1 MVFWDFLPIRQ
12 GFVFGRTGESM
23 NALFRFQ
30 TGKKTA
36 PVVMLLALIFAALA
50 FGPLNTP
57 AEETTPTAGLPDSAE
72 SVQVELLKEE
82 LPQTEGSAAFIVYA
96 SETEFTD
103 EQLEWLQGTF
113 DPQIQMLTGGANE
126 KFLEFTNLEVMGEAF
141 VPPAA
146 ISEDGTTALISVPLD
161 ATDDFELTTFRV
173 DTMREIAP
181 QDMPAGMEVYVTGPE
196 AFIKDVGSIFE
207 GANFSLLAVTAGVVA
222 LLLLITYR
230 SPVLWM
236 IPLLV
241 VGVADGMAGILA
253 RRVADALGFVPDA
266 SVVGILSV
274 LVFGAG
280 TNYALLLIS
289 RYREELLKY
298 EDRREAMRV
307 AIRGAGPAILAS
319 GSTVAVA
326 LALLLLAEIEGRQVL
341 GLVSAVG
348 IVVAMIA
355 GLLVL
360 PSALVVFPRG
370 IFWPLVPKVG
380 GKNPFEKSIWTRLG
394 TAVSKRP
401 VAIAS
406 IGVVLLGTLAT
417 GGLGIKTGLSA
428 TEIFIQK
435 PEAVA
440 GQEVLAESFAAGAA
454 TPTQVI
460 VSASRVDDAVEIL
473 SGVAGVDEVRVGST
487 NDEIT
492 QLDVVL
498 DAAPESEAAFELVR
512 TMRLELDQLGSDTIA
527 LVGGQDAT
535 SLDATDATAR
545 DQALLVP
552 LILISVF
559 LILILLLR
567 SLLTPVLLMV
577 AVVGS
582 FFSALG
588 ASWLVFQFIF
598 GFPALDLTVF
608 ILAFLFLVALGVDYS
623 IFLVTRAQE
632 EARELGTK
640 QGMRKALGAT
650 GGVITSAGILLAA
663 VFAVLGVL
671 PLIALAQVGTIVCIG
686 VLLDTLLVRTVIV
699 PALAFKLGA
708 KFWWPRKEFAD

>member
-1 MVFWDFLPIRQ
+1 
-12 GFVFGRTGESM
+12 M
-23 NALFRFQ
+23 NALLRFQ

-36 PVVMLLALIFAALA
+36 PIVMLLGLIFAILA
-50 FGPLNTP
+50 FGPLNL
-57 AEETTPTAGLPDSAE
+57 ASEETTPGAGLPDSAE
-72 SVQVELLKEE
+72 SVQVEQLKEQ
-82 LPQTEGSAAFIVYA
+82 LPQSEGSAAFIVYA
-96 SETEFTD
+96 SQTEFT
-103 EQLEWLQGTF
+103 EAQLEWIQGSF
-113 DPQIQMLTGGANE
+113 DPQAQMLTGGVNE

-173 DTMREIAP
+173 DTMRELAP
-181 QDMPAGMEVYVTGPE
+181 QGMPAGLEVYVTGPE

-222 LLLLITYR
+222 LLLLVTYR
-230 SPVLWM
+230 SPVLWLV
-236 IPLLV
+236 PLLV

-253 RRVADALGFVPDA
+253 RRVAELLGFTPDA

-307 AIRGAGPAILAS
+307 SIRGAGPAILAS

-360 PSALVVFPRG
+360 PSALVIFPRG

-380 GKNPFEKSIWTRLG
+380 GRNPFEKSIWTKLG

-401 VAIAS
+401 VAIAGV
-406 IGVVLLGTLAT
+406 GVVLLAALAS
-417 GGLGIKTGLSA
+417 GGAGIKTGLSA

-440 GQEVLAESFAAGAA
+440 GQELLAKSFAAGAA

-460 VSASRVDDAVEIL
+460 VSSDRVDDAVEIL
-473 SGVAGVDEVRVGST
+473 TGISGVDEVRVGST

-492 QLDVVL
+492 QIDVVL
-498 DAAPESEAAFELVR
+498 DAEPESQAAFDLVSQ
-512 TMRLELDQLGSDTIA
+512 MRSDLDALGDETIA

-535 SLDATDATAR
+535 SLDAQQATDR
-545 DQALLVP
+545 DQLLLVP

-567 SLLTPVLLMV
+567 SLLTPVLLLL

-582 FFSALG
+582 FFSAVG
-588 ASWLVFQFIF
+588 ASWLVFQYIF

-632 EARELGTK
+632 EARVLGTRE
-640 QGMRKALGAT
+640 GMRKALGAT

-708 KFWWPRKEFAD
+708 KFWWPRKDLTN

>member
-1 MVFWDFLPIRQ
+1 L
-12 GFVFGRTGESM
+12 
-23 NALFRFQ
+23 NALLRFQ

-36 PVVMLLALIFAALA
+36 PVTMLLALIFAILA

-57 AEETTPTAGLPDSAE
+57 SENTTPGTGLPDSAE
-72 SVQVELLKEE
+72 SVQVQKLQEQ
-82 LPQTEGSAAFIVYA
+82 LPANDGSAAFIVYA
-96 SETEFTD
+96 SEAEFTE
-103 EQLEWLQGTF
+103 EQLQWIQGEF
-113 DPQIQMLTGGANE
+113 DPQTQMLTGGANE
-126 KFLEFTNLEVMGEAF
+126 KFLEFSNLEVMGEKF

-146 ISEDGTTALISVPLD
+146 ISEDGTTALISIPLD
-161 ATDDFELTTFRV
+161 QTDDFDLTTLRI
-173 DTMREIAP
+173 DTMRELAP
-181 QDMPAGMEVYVTGPE
+181 EDMPAGLEVYVTGPE

-207 GANFSLLAVTAGVVA
+207 GADISLLAVTASVVA
-222 LLLLITYR
+222 LLLLVTYR
-230 SPVLWM
+230 SPVLWI

-253 RRVADALGFVPDA
+253 RQVANALGFVPDA

-289 RYREELLKY
+289 RYREELLTH
-298 EDRREAMRV
+298 EDRREAMRI

-341 GLVSAVG
+341 GLMSAVG
-348 IVVAMIA
+348 IVIAMVA

-380 GKNPFEKSIWTRLG
+380 GKNPFEKSIWTKLG
-394 TAVSKRP
+394 RAVSKRP
-401 VAIAS
+401 LTIAGAGVA
-406 IGVVLLGTLAT
+406 LLAVLAT
-417 GGLGIKTGLSA
+417 GGLGVKTGLSA
-428 TEIFIQK
+428 TEIFIEK

-440 GQEVLAESFAAGAA
+440 GQEVLADAFSAGSA

-460 VSASRVDDAVEIL
+460 VDSGIVESATTIL
-473 SGVAGVDEVRVGST
+473 EQVSGVDEVRSGAT

-492 QLDVVL
+492 QLDVILNADPESQAALDIVREIRVAL
-498 DAAPESEAAFELVR
+498 DALPE
-512 TMRLELDQLGSDTIA
+512 GSLA

-535 SLDATDATAR
+535 TLDAQDATNR
-545 DQALLVP
+545 DQLLLVP

-567 SLLTPVLLMV
+567 SLLTPILLLL

-582 FFSALG
+582 FFSAVG
-588 ASWLVFQFIF
+588 ASWLVFQNIF

-608 ILAFLFLVALGVDYS
+608 VLAFLFLVALGVDYS

-632 EARELGTK
+632 EARTLGTRE
-640 QGMRKALGAT
+640 GMRKALGAT

-699 PALAFKLGA
+699 PAMAFKLGA

>member
-1 MVFWDFLPIRQ
+1 
-12 GFVFGRTGESM
+12 
-23 NALFRFQ
+23 
-30 TGKKTA
+30 
-36 PVVMLLALIFAALA
+36 MLLALIFAILA
-50 FGPLNTP
+50 FGPLNAP
-57 AEETTPTAGLPDSAE
+57 SENTTPGTGLPETAE
-72 SVQVELLKEE
+72 SVQVQKLQED
-82 LPQTEGSAAFIVYA
+82 LPQNDGSAAFIVYA
-96 SETEFTD
+96 SETELT
-103 EQLEWLQGTF
+103 EAQLKWIQGEF
-113 DPQIQMLTGGANE
+113 DPQAQMLSGGANE
-126 KFLEFTNLEVMGEAF
+126 KFLEFTNLEVMGEKF

-161 ATDDFELTTFRV
+161 QSDDFDLTTLRI
-173 DTMREIAP
+173 DTMRELAP
-181 QDMPAGMEVYVTGPE
+181 EGMPAGLEVYVTGPE

-207 GANFSLLAVTAGVVA
+207 GADISLLAVTASVVA
-222 LLLLITYR
+222 LLLLVTYR
-230 SPVLWM
+230 SPVLWI

-253 RRVADALGFVPDA
+253 RQVADLLGFVPDA

-289 RYREELLKY
+289 RYREELLSH
-298 EDRREAMRV
+298 EDRREAMRI

-341 GLVSAVG
+341 GLMSAVG
-348 IVVAMIA
+348 IVVAMVA

-380 GKNPFEKSIWTRLG
+380 GKNPFEKSIWTKLG
-394 TAVSKRP
+394 RAVSKRP
-401 VAIAS
+401 LTIAS
-406 IGVVLLGTLAT
+406 AGVALLAVLAT

-428 TEIFIQK
+428 TEIFIEK

-440 GQEVLAESFAAGAA
+440 GQEVLAEAFSAGSA

-460 VSASRVDDAVEIL
+460 VDAGSVAAATAILESVE
-473 SGVAGVDEVRVGST
+473 GVDEVRVGAT

-492 QLDVVL
+492 QLDAIL
-498 DAAPESEAAFELVR
+498 NADPESQEALEVIR
-512 TMRLELDQLGSDTIA
+512 QMRLALDDLPEGTLA

-535 SLDATDATAR
+535 TLDAQDATER
-545 DQALLVP
+545 DQLLLVP

-567 SLLTPVLLMV
+567 SLLTPILLLV

-582 FFSALG
+582 FFSAVG
-588 ASWLVFQFIF
+588 ASWLVFQNIF

-632 EARELGTK
+632 EARTLGTRE
-640 QGMRKALGAT
+640 GMRKALGAT
-650 GGVITSAGILLAA
+650 GGVITSAGLLLAA

-699 PALAFKLGA
+699 PAMAFKLGA

>member
-1 MVFWDFLPIRQ
+1 
-12 GFVFGRTGESM
+12 M
-23 NALFRFQ
+23 NALLNFI

-36 PVVMLLALIFAALA
+36 WVTLLIGLVFAIIA
-50 FGPLNTP
+50 FGPLNVS
-57 AEETTPTAGLPDSAE
+57 ESNTTPDSGLKDSVE
-72 SVQVELLKEE
+72 SVQVQKLQEQ
-82 LPQTEGSAAFIVYA
+82 LPVNEGSLALIVYA
-96 SETEFTD
+96 SDSEFTE
-103 EQLEWLQGTF
+103 EQLKWLQGEF
-113 DPQIQMLTGGANE
+113 DPQTQMPKGGANE
-126 KFLEFTNLEVMGEAF
+126 KFVQFTNVEVMGEKF

-146 ISEDGTTALISVPLD
+146 ISEDGTTALITVPLD
-161 ATDDFELTTFRV
+161 ATDDFEVTTERI
-173 DTMREIAP
+173 DLMRELAP
-181 QDMPAGMEVYVTGPE
+181 EGMPAGLEVYVTGPE
-196 AFIKDVGSIFE
+196 GFIKDVGSIFN
-207 GANFSLLAVTAGVVA
+207 GANFSLLAVTASVVA

-230 SPVLWM
+230 SPVLWLV
-236 IPLLV
+236 PLIV

-253 RRVADALGFVPDA
+253 RRVAELLGFSPDA
-266 SVVGILSV
+266 SVTGILSV

-280 TNYALLLIS
+280 TNYALLLIA
-289 RYREELLKY
+289 RYREELLTL

-307 AIRGAGPAILAS
+307 ALRGAGPAILAS

-326 LALLLLAEIEGRQVL
+326 LALLLLAEIEGRQAL

-355 GLLVL
+355 GLFVL
-360 PSALVVFPRG
+360 PAALVVFPRG
-370 IFWPLVPKVG
+370 IFWPLVPKLG
-380 GKNPFEKSIWTRLG
+380 GKNPFEKSIWTKLG

-401 VAIAS
+401 ILISGAGVA
-406 IGVVLLGTLAT
+406 LLAVMAT

-435 PEAVA
+435 PEAVV
-440 GQEVLAESFAAGAA
+440 GQQVLAESFSAGSAA
-454 TPTQVI
+454 PSQVI
-460 VSASRVDDAVEIL
+460 VANDHVDHAIDIL
-473 SGVAGVDEVRVGST
+473 TKIEGVDEVTKGAS
-487 NDEIT
+487 NDEFT
-492 QLDVVL
+492 QLDAVL
-498 DAAPESEAAFELVR
+498 NAEPESAAARELIR
-512 TMRLELDQLGSDTIA
+512 EMRLALEELPEEAIA
-527 LVGGQDAT
+527 LVGGQDAIA
-535 SLDATDATAR
+535 LDAEEATAR
-545 DQALLVP
+545 DQILLVP

-567 SLLTPVLLMV
+567 SLLAPVLLLL

-588 ASWLVFQFIF
+588 ASWLIFQYIF

-632 EARELGTK
+632 EARKLGTFE
-640 QGMRKALGAT
+640 GMRKALGAT

-699 PALAFKLGA
+699 PALAFTLKE
-708 KFWWPRKEFAD
+708 KFWWPRKDLAA

>member
-1 MVFWDFLPIRQ
+1 
-12 GFVFGRTGESM
+12 M
-23 NALFRFQ
+23 NALLNFI

-36 PVVMLLALIFAALA
+36 WVTLLIGLVFAIIA
-50 FGPLNTP
+50 FGPLNVS
-57 AEETTPTAGLPDSAE
+57 ESNTTPDSGLKDSVE
-72 SVQVELLKEE
+72 SVQVQKLQEQ
-82 LPQTEGSAAFIVYA
+82 LPVNEGSLALIVYA
-96 SETEFTD
+96 SDSEFTE
-103 EQLEWLQGTF
+103 EQLKWLQGEF
-113 DPQIQMLTGGANE
+113 DPQTQMPSGGANE
-126 KFLEFTNLEVMGEAF
+126 KFVQFTNVEVMGEKF

-146 ISEDGTTALISVPLD
+146 ISEDGTTALITVPLD
-161 ATDDFELTTFRV
+161 ATDDFEVTTERI
-173 DTMREIAP
+173 DLMRELAP
-181 QDMPAGMEVYVTGPE
+181 EGMPAGLEVYVTGPE
-196 AFIKDVGSIFE
+196 GFIKDVGSIFN
-207 GANFSLLAVTAGVVA
+207 GANFSLLAVTASVVA

-230 SPVLWM
+230 SPVLWLV
-236 IPLLV
+236 PLIV

-253 RRVADALGFVPDA
+253 RRVSELLGFSPDA
-266 SVVGILSV
+266 SVTGILSV

-280 TNYALLLIS
+280 TNYALLLIA
-289 RYREELLKY
+289 RYREELLTL

-307 AIRGAGPAILAS
+307 ALRGAGPAILAS

-326 LALLLLAEIEGRQVL
+326 LALLLLAEIEGRQAL

-355 GLLVL
+355 GLFVL
-360 PSALVVFPRG
+360 PAALVVFPRG
-370 IFWPLVPKVG
+370 IFWPLVPKLG
-380 GKNPFEKSIWTRLG
+380 GKNPFEKSIWTKLG

-401 VAIAS
+401 ILISGAGVA
-406 IGVVLLGTLAT
+406 LLAVMAT

-435 PEAVA
+435 PEAVV
-440 GQEVLAESFAAGAA
+440 GQQVLAESFSAGSAA
-454 TPTQVI
+454 PSQVI
-460 VSASRVDDAVEIL
+460 VANDHVDHAIDIL
-473 SGVAGVDEVRVGST
+473 TKIEGVDEVTKGAN
-487 NDEIT
+487 NDEFT
-492 QLDVVL
+492 QLDAVL
-498 DAAPESEAAFELVR
+498 NAEPESAAARELIR
-512 TMRLELDQLGSDTIA
+512 EMRLALEELPEEAIA
-527 LVGGQDAT
+527 LVGGQDAIA
-535 SLDATDATAR
+535 LDAEEATAR
-545 DQALLVP
+545 DQILLVP

-567 SLLTPVLLMV
+567 SLLAPVLLLL

-588 ASWLVFQFIF
+588 ASWLIFQYIF

-632 EARELGTK
+632 EARKLGTFE
-640 QGMRKALGAT
+640 GMRKALGAT

-699 PALAFKLGA
+699 PALAFTLKE
-708 KFWWPRKEFAD
+708 KFWWPRKDLAA

>member
-1 MVFWDFLPIRQ
+1 
-12 GFVFGRTGESM
+12 
-23 NALFRFQ
+23 
-30 TGKKTA
+30 
-36 PVVMLLALIFAALA
+36 MLLALIFAILA

-57 AEETTPTAGLPDSAE
+57 SENTTPGTGLPDSAE
-72 SVQVELLKEE
+72 SVQVQKLQEQ
-82 LPQTEGSAAFIVYA
+82 LPANDGSAAFIVYA
-96 SETEFTD
+96 SEAEFTE
-103 EQLEWLQGTF
+103 EQLQWIQGEF
-113 DPQIQMLTGGANE
+113 DPQTQMLTGGANE
-126 KFLEFTNLEVMGEAF
+126 KFLEFSNLEVMGEKF

-146 ISEDGTTALISVPLD
+146 ISEDGTTALISIPLD
-161 ATDDFELTTFRV
+161 QTDDFDLTTLRI
-173 DTMREIAP
+173 DTMRELAP
-181 QDMPAGMEVYVTGPE
+181 EDMPAGLEVYVTGPE

-207 GANFSLLAVTAGVVA
+207 GADISLLAVTASVVA
-222 LLLLITYR
+222 LLLLVTYR
-230 SPVLWM
+230 SPVLWI

-253 RRVADALGFVPDA
+253 RQVANALGFVPDA

-289 RYREELLKY
+289 RYREELLTH
-298 EDRREAMRV
+298 EDRREAMRI

-341 GLVSAVG
+341 GLMSAVG
-348 IVVAMIA
+348 IVIAMVA

-380 GKNPFEKSIWTRLG
+380 GKNPFEKSIWTKLG
-394 TAVSKRP
+394 RAVSKRP
-401 VAIAS
+401 LTIAGAGVA
-406 IGVVLLGTLAT
+406 LLAVLAT
-417 GGLGIKTGLSA
+417 GGLGVKTGLSA
-428 TEIFIQK
+428 TEIFIEK

-440 GQEVLAESFAAGAA
+440 GQEVLADAFSAGSA

-460 VSASRVDDAVEIL
+460 VDSGIVESATTIL
-473 SGVAGVDEVRVGST
+473 EQVSGVDEVRSGAT

-492 QLDVVL
+492 QLDVILNADPESQAALDIVREIRVAL
-498 DAAPESEAAFELVR
+498 DALPE
-512 TMRLELDQLGSDTIA
+512 GSLA

-535 SLDATDATAR
+535 TLDAQDATNR
-545 DQALLVP
+545 DQLLLVP

-567 SLLTPVLLMV
+567 SLLTPILLLL

-582 FFSALG
+582 FFSAVG
-588 ASWLVFQFIF
+588 ASWLVFQNIF

-608 ILAFLFLVALGVDYS
+608 VLAFLFLVALGVDYS

-632 EARELGTK
+632 EARTLGTRE
-640 QGMRKALGAT
+640 GMRKALGAT

-699 PALAFKLGA
+699 PAMAFKLGA
-708 KFWWPRKEFAD
+708 KLWWPRKEFAD

>member
-1 MVFWDFLPIRQ
+1 MK
-12 GFVFGRTGESM
+12 
-23 NALFRFQ
+23 ALLRFQ

-36 PVVMLLALIFAALA
+36 PVTMLLALIFAILA
-50 FGPLNTP
+50 FGPLN
-57 AEETTPTAGLPDSAE
+57 AASENTTPGSGLKNSVE
-72 SVQVELLKEE
+72 SVQVQLLQEQ
-82 LPQTEGSAAFIVYA
+82 LPAPDGSAAFIVYA
-96 SETEFTD
+96 SETQLTQAQLNWIQGEFD
-103 EQLEWLQGTF
+103 AQA
-113 DPQIQMLTGGANE
+113 QMLKGGANE
-126 KFLEFTNLEVMGEAF
+126 KFSEFTNLEVMGEKF

-146 ISEDGTTALISVPLD
+146 ISEDGTTALISVALELS
-161 ATDDFELTTFRV
+161 ADFDLTTFRI
-173 DTMREIAP
+173 DTMRDIAP
-181 QDMPAGMEVYVTGPE
+181 VGMPAGLEVYVTGPE
-196 AFIKDVGSIFE
+196 AFTKDVGSIFE
-207 GANFSLLAVTAGVVA
+207 GADISLLAVTASVVA

-230 SPVLWM
+230 SPVLWV

-241 VGVADGMAGILA
+241 VGVADGMAGILS
-253 RRVADALGFVPDA
+253 RQVAIALGFVPDA

-289 RYREELLKY
+289 RYREELFTHA
-298 EDRREAMRV
+298 DRREAMRV

-341 GLVSAVG
+341 GLMSAVG
-348 IVVAMIA
+348 IVVAMVA

-360 PSALVVFPRG
+360 PSALVIFPRG
-370 IFWPLVPKVG
+370 IFWPLVPRVG
-380 GKNPFEKSIWTRLG
+380 GKNPFEKSIWTKLG

-401 VAIAS
+401 VIIAGS
-406 IGVVLLGTLAT
+406 GVLLLAVLAS
-417 GGLGIKTGLSA
+417 GGLGVKTGLSA

-440 GQEVLAESFAAGAA
+440 GQEVLARAFSAGSA

-460 VSASRVDDAVEIL
+460 VDADQVAAASKIL
-473 SGVAGVDEVRVGST
+473 EGIQGVDQVRVGASSGV
-487 NDEIT
+487 IT
-492 QLDVVL
+492 QIDVILAANPESQEAL
-498 DAAPESEAAFELVR
+498 DAVR
-512 TMRLELDQLGSDTIA
+512 QMRLSLDALPAGTIA
-527 LVGGQDAT
+527 LVGGQDAIT
-535 SLDATDATAR
+535 LDAQDATAR
-545 DQALLVP
+545 DEALLIP

-559 LILILLLR
+559 LILVLLLR
-567 SLLTPVLLMV
+567 SLLTPILLLV

-582 FFSALG
+582 FFSAVG
-588 ASWLVFQFIF
+588 ASWLAFQNIF

-632 EARELGTK
+632 EAKTLGTRE
-640 QGMRKALGAT
+640 GMRKALGAT

-699 PALAFKLGA
+699 PAMAFKLG
-708 KFWWPRKEFAD
+708 KTFWWPRKDLAD

>member
-1 MVFWDFLPIRQ
+1 
-12 GFVFGRTGESM
+12 M
-23 NALFRFQ
+23 NALLRFQ

-36 PVVMLLALIFAALA
+36 PIVMLLGLIFAILA
-50 FGPLNTP
+50 FGPLNL
-57 AEETTPTAGLPDSAE
+57 ASEDTTPTAGLPDSAE
-72 SVQVELLKEE
+72 SVQVEKLKEE
-82 LPQTEGSAAFIVYA
+82 LPQSEGSAAFIVYS
-96 SETEFTD
+96 SETELT
-103 EQLEWLQGTF
+103 QSQIEWIQGTF
-113 DPQIQMLTGGANE
+113 DPQAQMLTGGANE

-141 VPPAA
+141 VPPAV
-146 ISEDGTTALISVPLD
+146 ISEDGTTALISVPLE
-161 ATDDFELTTFRV
+161 ATDDFDLTTFRV

-181 QDMPAGMEVYVTGPE
+181 QDMPAGLEVYVTGPE

-207 GANFSLLAVTAGVVA
+207 GANFSLLAVTASVVA

-230 SPVLWM
+230 SPVLWLV
-236 IPLLV
+236 PLLV

-253 RRVADALGFVPDA
+253 RRVAEILGFTPDA

-307 AIRGAGPAILAS
+307 SVRGAGPAILAS

-355 GLLVL
+355 GLLIL
-360 PSALVVFPRG
+360 PAALVIFPRG

-380 GKNPFEKSIWTRLG
+380 GKNPFEKSIWTKLG

-401 VAIAS
+401 VVIAGV
-406 IGVVLLGTLAT
+406 GVVLLAALAS
-417 GGLGIKTGLSA
+417 GGAGIKTGLSA
-428 TEIFIQK
+428 TEIFIEK

-460 VSASRVDDAVEIL
+460 VSSERVDDAVEIL
-473 SGVAGVDEVRVGST
+473 EGIAGIDEVRVGST

-492 QLDVVL
+492 QIDVVL
-498 DAAPESEAAFELVR
+498 DAEPESQAAFDLVSQ
-512 TMRLELDQLGSDTIA
+512 MRSDLDALGEDTIA

-535 SLDATDATAR
+535 SLDTQRATDR
-545 DQALLVP
+545 DQLLLVP

-567 SLLTPVLLMV
+567 SLLTPVLLLL

-582 FFSALG
+582 FFSAVG
-588 ASWLVFQFIF
+588 ASWLVFQYIF

-632 EARELGTK
+632 EARTLGTK
-640 QGMRKALGAT
+640 EGMRKALGAT

-708 KFWWPRKEFAD
+708 KFWWPRKDLAN

>member
-1 MVFWDFLPIRQ
+1 
-12 GFVFGRTGESM
+12 M
-23 NALFRFQ
+23 NALLRFQ

-36 PVVMLLALIFAALA
+36 PITMLIALIFAILA
-50 FGPLNTP
+50 FGPLNAP
-57 AEETTPTAGLPDSAE
+57 SENTTPGTGLPDSAE
-72 SVQVELLKEE
+72 SVQVQLLQEE
-82 LPQTEGSAAFIVYA
+82 LPANDGSAAFIVYA
-96 SETEFTD
+96 SDTELT
-103 EQLEWLQGTF
+103 EAQLSWIQGEF
-113 DPQIQMLTGGANE
+113 DPQTQMLAGGANE
-126 KFLEFTNLEVMGEAF
+126 KFLEFTNLEVMGEKF

-161 ATDDFELTTFRV
+161 QTDDFDLTTLRI

-181 QDMPAGMEVYVTGPE
+181 QGMPQGLEVYVTGPE

-207 GANFSLLAVTAGVVA
+207 GADISLLAVTASVVA
-222 LLLLITYR
+222 LLLLVTYR
-230 SPVLWM
+230 SPVLW
-236 IPLLV
+236 IVPLLV

-253 RRVADALGFVPDA
+253 RQVASLLGFVPDA

-289 RYREELLKY
+289 RYREELLAH
-298 EDRREAMRV
+298 EDRREAMRI

-341 GLVSAVG
+341 GLMSAVG
-348 IVVAMIA
+348 IVVAMVA

-360 PSALVVFPRG
+360 PSALVVFPRS

-380 GKNPFEKSIWTRLG
+380 GKNPFEKSIWTKLG
-394 TAVSKRP
+394 RAVSKRP
-401 VAIAS
+401 VRIAGA
-406 IGVVLLGTLAT
+406 GVALLAVLAT
-417 GGLGIKTGLSA
+417 GGLGVKTGLSA
-428 TEIFIQK
+428 TEIFIEK

-440 GQEVLAESFAAGAA
+440 GQEVLAEAFSAGSA

-460 VSASRVDDAVEIL
+460 VDASAVSAASSIL
-473 SGVAGVDEVRVGST
+473 QSVAGVDEVRPGAT
-487 NDEIT
+487 NDNIT
-492 QLDVVL
+492 QIDVIL
-498 DAAPESEAAFELVR
+498 SADPESQAALEVIREMRVALDELPAG
-512 TMRLELDQLGSDTIA
+512 TLA

-535 SLDATDATAR
+535 TLDAQDATNR
-545 DQALLVP
+545 DQLLLVP

-567 SLLTPVLLMV
+567 SILTPILLLL

-582 FFSALG
+582 FFSAVG
-588 ASWLVFQFIF
+588 ASWLVFQNIF

-632 EARELGTK
+632 EARTLGTRE
-640 QGMRKALGAT
+640 GMRKALGAT

-699 PALAFKLGA
+699 PAMAFKLGA

>member
-1 MVFWDFLPIRQ
+1 
-12 GFVFGRTGESM
+12 
-23 NALFRFQ
+23 
-30 TGKKTA
+30 
-36 PVVMLLALIFAALA
+36 MLLALIFAILA
-50 FGPLNTP
+50 FGPLNAP
-57 AEETTPTAGLPDSAE
+57 SENTTPGTGLPDSAE
-72 SVQVELLKEE
+72 SVQVQKLQED
-82 LPQTEGSAAFIVYA
+82 LPQNDGSAAFIVYA
-96 SETEFTD
+96 SETELTD
-103 EQLEWLQGTF
+103 SQLNWILGEF
-113 DPQIQMLTGGANE
+113 DPATQMLSGGANE
-126 KFLEFTNLEVMGEAF
+126 KFLEFTNLELMGEKF

-161 ATDDFELTTFRV
+161 QSDDFDLTTLRI
-173 DTMREIAP
+173 DTMRELAP
-181 QDMPAGMEVYVTGPE
+181 EGMPAGLDVYVTGPE

-207 GANFSLLAVTAGVVA
+207 GADISLLAVTASVVA
-222 LLLLITYR
+222 LLLLVTYR
-230 SPVLWM
+230 SPVLWI

-253 RRVADALGFVPDA
+253 RQVADLLGFVPDA

-289 RYREELLKY
+289 RYREELLSH
-298 EDRREAMRV
+298 EDRREAMRI

-341 GLVSAVG
+341 GLMSAVG
-348 IVVAMIA
+348 IVVAMVA

-380 GKNPFEKSIWTRLG
+380 GKNPFEKSIWTKLG
-394 TAVSKRP
+394 RAVSKRP
-401 VAIAS
+401 LTIAGAGVA
-406 IGVVLLGTLAT
+406 LLAVLAT

-428 TEIFIQK
+428 TEIFIEK

-440 GQEVLAESFAAGAA
+440 GQEVLAQAFSAGSA

-460 VSASRVDDAVEIL
+460 VDAGSVAAATAILERVD
-473 SGVAGVDEVRVGST
+473 GVDEVRVGAT

-492 QLDVVL
+492 QLDAIL
-498 DAAPESEAAFELVR
+498 NADPESQEALEVIR
-512 TMRLELDQLGSDTIA
+512 QMRIALDDLPAGTLA

-535 SLDATDATAR
+535 TLDAQDATER
-545 DQALLVP
+545 DQILLVP

-567 SLLTPVLLMV
+567 SLLTPILLLL

-582 FFSALG
+582 FFSAVG
-588 ASWLVFQFIF
+588 ASWLVFQNIF

-632 EARELGTK
+632 EARTIGTRE
-640 QGMRKALGAT
+640 GMRKALGAT

-708 KFWWPRKEFAD
+708 KFWWPRKEFQD

>member
-1 MVFWDFLPIRQ
+1 
-12 GFVFGRTGESM
+12 M
-23 NALFRFQ
+23 NALLRFQ

-36 PVVMLLALIFAALA
+36 PVTMLLALVFAILA

-57 AEETTPTAGLPDSAE
+57 SENTTPGTGLPESAE
-72 SVQVELLKEE
+72 SAQVQLLQDQ
-82 LPQTEGSAAFIVYA
+82 LPANDGSAAFIVFA
-96 SETEFTD
+96 SETALTEA
-103 EQLEWLQGTF
+103 QLNWILGEF
-113 DPQIQMLTGGANE
+113 DPQSQMLAGGANE
-126 KFLEFTNLEVMGEAF
+126 KFLEFTNLEVMGENF

-146 ISEDGTTALISVPLD
+146 ISEDGTTALISVPLSQ
-161 ATDDFELTTFRV
+161 TDDFDLTTFRI

-181 QDMPAGMEVYVTGPE
+181 EGMPAGLEVYVTGPE

-207 GANFSLLAVTAGVVA
+207 GADISLLAVTAGVVA
-222 LLLLITYR
+222 LLLLVTYR
-230 SPVLWM
+230 SPVLW
-236 IPLLV
+236 IVPLLV

-253 RRVADALGFVPDA
+253 RQVASFLGFVPDA

-289 RYREELLKY
+289 RYREELLTH
-298 EDRREAMRV
+298 EDRREAMRI

-341 GLVSAVG
+341 GLMSAVG
-348 IVVAMIA
+348 IVVAMVA

-380 GKNPFEKSIWTRLG
+380 GKNPFEKSIWTKLG
-394 TAVSKRP
+394 RAVSKRP
-401 VAIAS
+401 VTIAGA
-406 IGVVLLGTLAT
+406 GVALLAVLAT

-440 GQEVLAESFAAGAA
+440 GQEVLAKAFSAGAA

-460 VSASRVDDAVEIL
+460 VDAGSVAAATEIL
-473 SGVAGVDEVRVGST
+473 ERVPGVDEVRTGAT
-487 NDEIT
+487 NEEIT
-492 QLDVVL
+492 QIDVIL
-498 DAAPESEAAFELVR
+498 GAEPESQAALDIIREL
-512 TMRLELDQLGSDTIA
+512 RLSLDELPAGTLA

-535 SLDATDATAR
+535 TLDVQDATER
-545 DQALLVP
+545 DQLLLVP

-567 SLLTPVLLMV
+567 SLLTPILLLL

-582 FFSALG
+582 FFSAVG
-588 ASWLVFQFIF
+588 ASWLVFQNIF
-598 GFPALDLTVF
+598 GFPALDLSVF

-632 EARELGTK
+632 EARTLGTRE
-640 QGMRKALGAT
+640 GMRKALGAT

-699 PALAFKLGA
+699 PAMAFKLGA

>member
-1 MVFWDFLPIRQ
+1 MNFL
-12 GFVFGRTGESM
+12 
-23 NALFRFQ
+23 LRFQ

-36 PVVMLLALIFAALA
+36 PITMLIGLIFAILA
-50 FGPLNTP
+50 FGPLNI
-57 AEETTPTAGLPDSAE
+57 AAGNTTPGTGLPESAE
-72 SVQVELLKEE
+72 SVQVQALQDE
-82 LPQTEGSAAFIVYA
+82 LPSSDASAAFIVYA
-96 SETEFTD
+96 SETKLTD
-103 EQLEWLQGTF
+103 DQLLWIQGEF
-113 DPQIQMLTGGANE
+113 DPASQMLVGGANE
-126 KFLEFTNLEVMGEAF
+126 KFLEFTNLEVMGEKF

-146 ISEDGTTALISVPLD
+146 ISEDGTTALISVPLEI
-161 ATDDFELTTFRV
+161 TEDFDVTTLRV
-173 DTMREIAP
+173 DTMRELAP
-181 QDMPAGMEVYVTGPE
+181 EGMPQGLEVYVTGPE

-207 GANFSLLAVTAGVVA
+207 GADISLLAVTASVVA

-230 SPVLWM
+230 SPVLWL
-236 IPLLV
+236 IPLIV

-289 RYREELLKY
+289 RYREELLTY
-298 EDRREAMRV
+298 ADRREAMRV

-326 LALLLLAEIEGRQVL
+326 LGLLLLAEIEGRQVL
-341 GLVSAVG
+341 GLMSAVG

-360 PSALVVFPRG
+360 PSALVIFPRG

-380 GKNPFEKSIWTRLG
+380 GKNPFEKSIWTKLG
-394 TAVSKRP
+394 KSVSKRP
-401 VAIAS
+401 VIIAGAGIAIL
-406 IGVVLLGTLAT
+406 GVLAT
-417 GGLGIKTGLSA
+417 GGIGVKTGLSA

-435 PEAVA
+435 PEAVV
-440 GQEVLAESFAAGAA
+440 GQEVLAKAFSAGSA

-460 VSASRVDDAVEIL
+460 VDAESVSAATEIL
-473 SGVAGVDEVRVGST
+473 VGVPGVDEVREGAT

-492 QLDVVL
+492 QLDVIL
-498 DAAPESEAAFELVR
+498 NAAPESQEALDIVR
-512 TMRLELDQLGSDTIA
+512 QLRVELDALPAGTLA

-535 SLDATDATAR
+535 TLDAQDATAR

-559 LILILLLR
+559 LILIVLLR
-567 SLLTPVLLMV
+567 SLLTPILLLV

-582 FFSALG
+582 FFSAVG
-588 ASWLVFQFIF
+588 ASWLVFQNIF

-632 EARELGTK
+632 EARTLGTRE
-640 QGMRKALGAT
+640 GMRKALGAT

-699 PALAFKLGA
+699 PALAFKLG
-708 KFWWPRKEFAD
+708 KTFWWPRKEFAD

>member
-1 MVFWDFLPIRQ
+1 MNGLLNFL
-12 GFVFGRTGESM
+12 
-23 NALFRFQ
+23 

-36 PVVMLLALIFAALA
+36 WVNLLIGLVFAGIA
-50 FGPLNTP
+50 FGPLNLAT
-57 AEETTPTAGLPDSAE
+57 ENTTPGSGLKDNVE
-72 SVQVELLKEE
+72 SIQVQKLQEE
-82 LPQTEGSAAFIVYA
+82 LPINEGSLALIVYA
-96 SETEFTD
+96 SETKFSD
-103 EQLEWLQGTF
+103 EQLKWLQGEF
-113 DPQIQMLTGGANE
+113 DPAVQMPVGGANE
-126 KFLEFTNLEVMGEAF
+126 KFTQFTNVEVMGEKF

-146 ISEDGTTALISVPLD
+146 ISEDGTTALITVPLE
-161 ATDDFELTTFRV
+161 ATDDFEVTTARI
-173 DTMREIAP
+173 DQMRELAP
-181 QDMPAGMEVYVTGPE
+181 QGMPSGLEVYVTGPE
-196 AFIKDVGSIFE
+196 GFIKDVGSIFN
-207 GANFSLLAVTAGVVA
+207 GANFSLLAVTASVVA

-236 IPLLV
+236 VPLIV
-241 VGVADGMAGILA
+241 VAVADGMAGILA
-253 RRVADALGFVPDA
+253 RRVAEAFGFTPDA
-266 SVVGILSV
+266 SVTGILAV

-280 TNYALLLIS
+280 TNYALLLIA
-289 RYREELLKY
+289 RYREELLTH
-298 EDRREAMRV
+298 EDRREAMRI
-307 AIRGAGPAILAS
+307 ALRGAGPAILAS

-380 GKNPFEKSIWTRLG
+380 DPNPFAKSIWTKLG

-401 VAIAS
+401 VLISGAGVAILA
-406 IGVVLLGTLAT
+406 IMAT
-417 GGLGIKTGLSA
+417 GGFGIKTGLSA

-435 PEAVA
+435 PEAVV
-440 GQEVLAESFAAGAA
+440 GQQVLAESFSAGRAA
-454 TPTQVI
+454 PSQVI
-460 VSASRVDDAVEIL
+460 VSNDHVDQAVAIL
-473 SGVAGVDEVRVGST
+473 QGVEGVDEVAKGAA
-487 NDEIT
+487 NDEFT
-492 QLDVVL
+492 QVDVVL
-498 DAAPESEAAFELVR
+498 DAEPESQAAQLLIAEL
-512 TMRLELDQLGSDTIA
+512 RLALDALPEDALA
-527 LVGGQDAT
+527 LVGGQDAI
-535 SLDATDATAR
+535 SLDAQEATAR
-545 DQALLVP
+545 DQLLLVP

-567 SLLTPVLLMV
+567 SLLAPILLLV

-588 ASWLVFQFIF
+588 ASWLIFQYIF

-632 EARELGTK
+632 EAQKIGTAE
-640 QGMRKALGAT
+640 GMRKALGAT

-699 PALAFKLGA
+699 PALAFTLKE
-708 KFWWPRKEFAD
+708 KFWWPRKDLAA

>member
-1 MVFWDFLPIRQ
+1 MK
-12 GFVFGRTGESM
+12 
-23 NALFRFQ
+23 ALLRFQ

-36 PVVMLLALIFAALA
+36 PVTMLLALIFAILA
-50 FGPLNTP
+50 FGPLN
-57 AEETTPTAGLPDSAE
+57 AASENTTPGSGLKNSVE
-72 SVQVELLKEE
+72 SVQVQLLQEQ
-82 LPQTEGSAAFIVYA
+82 LPAPDGSAAFIVYA
-96 SETEFTD
+96 SVTELTQA
-103 EQLEWLQGTF
+103 QLNWIQGEF
-113 DPQIQMLTGGANE
+113 DAQAQMLKGGANE
-126 KFLEFTNLEVMGEAF
+126 KFSEFTNLEVMGEKF

-146 ISEDGTTALISVPLD
+146 ISEDGTTALISVALELS
-161 ATDDFELTTFRV
+161 ADFDLTTFRI
-173 DTMREIAP
+173 DTMRDIAP
-181 QDMPAGMEVYVTGPE
+181 VGMPAGLEVYVTGPE
-196 AFIKDVGSIFE
+196 AFTKDVGSIFE
-207 GANFSLLAVTAGVVA
+207 GADISLLAVTASVVA

-230 SPVLWM
+230 SPVLWV

-241 VGVADGMAGILA
+241 VGVADGMAGILS
-253 RRVADALGFVPDA
+253 RQVAIALGFVPDA

-289 RYREELLKY
+289 RYREELFTHA
-298 EDRREAMRV
+298 DRREAMRV

-341 GLVSAVG
+341 GLMSAVG
-348 IVVAMIA
+348 IVVAMVA

-360 PSALVVFPRG
+360 PSALVIFPRG
-370 IFWPLVPKVG
+370 IFWPLVPRVG
-380 GKNPFEKSIWTRLG
+380 GKNPFEKSIWTKLG

-401 VAIAS
+401 VIIAGS
-406 IGVVLLGTLAT
+406 GVLLLAVLAS
-417 GGLGIKTGLSA
+417 GGLGVKTGLSA

-440 GQEVLAESFAAGAA
+440 GQEVLARAFSAGSA

-460 VSASRVDDAVEIL
+460 VDADQVAAASKIL
-473 SGVAGVDEVRVGST
+473 EGIHGVDQVRVGASSGV
-487 NDEIT
+487 IT
-492 QLDVVL
+492 QIDVILAANPESQEAL
-498 DAAPESEAAFELVR
+498 DAVR
-512 TMRLELDQLGSDTIA
+512 QMRLSLDALPAGTIA
-527 LVGGQDAT
+527 LVGGQDAIT
-535 SLDATDATAR
+535 LDAQDATAR
-545 DQALLVP
+545 DEALLIP

-559 LILILLLR
+559 LILVLLLR
-567 SLLTPVLLMV
+567 SLLTPILLLV

-582 FFSALG
+582 FFSAVG
-588 ASWLVFQFIF
+588 ASWLVFQNIF

-632 EARELGTK
+632 EAKTLGTRE
-640 QGMRKALGAT
+640 GMRKALGAT

-699 PALAFKLGA
+699 PAMAFKLG
-708 KFWWPRKEFAD
+708 KTFWWPRKDLAD

>member
-1 MVFWDFLPIRQ
+1 
-12 GFVFGRTGESM
+12 
-23 NALFRFQ
+23 
-30 TGKKTA
+30 
-36 PVVMLLALIFAALA
+36 MLA
-50 FGPLNTP
+50 
-57 AEETTPTAGLPDSAE
+57 
-72 SVQVELLKEE
+72 
-82 LPQTEGSAAFIVYA
+82 
-96 SETEFTD
+96 
-103 EQLEWLQGTF
+103 
-113 DPQIQMLTGGANE
+113 GGANE
-126 KFLEFTNLEVMGEAF
+126 KFLEFTNLEVMGEKF

-146 ISEDGTTALISVPLD
+146 ISEDGTTALISIPLD
-161 ATDDFELTTFRV
+161 QTDDFDLTTFRI

-181 QDMPAGMEVYVTGPE
+181 EGMPAGLEVYVTGPE

-207 GANFSLLAVTAGVVA
+207 GADISLLAVTAGVVA
-222 LLLLITYR
+222 LLLLVTYR
-230 SPVLWM
+230 SPVLW
-236 IPLLV
+236 IVPLLV

-253 RRVADALGFVPDA
+253 RQVASLLGFVPDA

-289 RYREELLKY
+289 RYREELLTH
-298 EDRREAMRV
+298 EDRREAMRI

-341 GLVSAVG
+341 GLMSAVG

-380 GKNPFEKSIWTRLG
+380 GKNPFEKSIWTKLG
-394 TAVSKRP
+394 RAVSKRP
-401 VAIAS
+401 VTIA
-406 IGVVLLGTLAT
+406 GAGVLLLGVLAT
-417 GGLGIKTGLSA
+417 GGIGIKTGLSA

-440 GQEVLAESFAAGAA
+440 GQEVLAKAFSAGAA

-460 VSASRVDDAVEIL
+460 VDVSAVSAATSILESVD
-473 SGVAGVDEVRVGST
+473 GVDEVRLGAT

-492 QLDVVL
+492 QIDVIL
-498 DAAPESEAAFELVR
+498 GAEPESQAALEVIR
-512 TMRLELDQLGSDTIA
+512 QMRLALDDLPEGTLA

-535 SLDATDATAR
+535 TLDAQDATER
-545 DQALLVP
+545 DQILLVP

-567 SLLTPVLLMV
+567 SLLTPILLLL

-582 FFSALG
+582 FFSAVG
-588 ASWLVFQFIF
+588 ASWLVFQNIF

-632 EARELGTK
+632 EAKTLGTRE
-640 QGMRKALGAT
+640 GMRKALGAT

-699 PALAFKLGA
+699 PAMAFKLGA
-708 KFWWPRKEFAD
+708 KFWWPRKDLAN

>member
-1 MVFWDFLPIRQ
+1 
-12 GFVFGRTGESM
+12 
-23 NALFRFQ
+23 
-30 TGKKTA
+30 
-36 PVVMLLALIFAALA
+36 MLLALIFAILA
-50 FGPLNTP
+50 FGPLNAP
-57 AEETTPTAGLPDSAE
+57 SENTTPGTGLPESAE
-72 SVQVELLKEE
+72 SVQVQKLQED
-82 LPQTEGSAAFIVYA
+82 LPQNDGSAAFIVYA
-96 SETEFTD
+96 SETELT
-103 EQLEWLQGTF
+103 EAQLKWIQGEF
-113 DPQIQMLTGGANE
+113 DPQAQMLSGGANE
-126 KFLEFTNLEVMGEAF
+126 KFLEFTNLEVMGEKF

-161 ATDDFELTTFRV
+161 QSDDFDLTTLRI
-173 DTMREIAP
+173 DTMRELAP
-181 QDMPAGMEVYVTGPE
+181 EGMPAGLEVYVTGPE

-207 GANFSLLAVTAGVVA
+207 GADISLLAVTASVVA
-222 LLLLITYR
+222 LLLLVTYR
-230 SPVLWM
+230 SPVLWI

-253 RRVADALGFVPDA
+253 RQVADLLGFVPDA

-289 RYREELLKY
+289 RYREELLSH
-298 EDRREAMRV
+298 EDRREAMRI

-341 GLVSAVG
+341 GLMSAVG
-348 IVVAMIA
+348 IVVAMVA

-380 GKNPFEKSIWTRLG
+380 GKNPFEKSIWTKLG
-394 TAVSKRP
+394 RAVSKRP
-401 VAIAS
+401 LTIAS
-406 IGVVLLGTLAT
+406 AGVALLAVLAT

-428 TEIFIQK
+428 TEIFIEK

-440 GQEVLAESFAAGAA
+440 GQEVLAEAFSAGSA

-460 VSASRVDDAVEIL
+460 VDAGSVAAATAILESVE
-473 SGVAGVDEVRVGST
+473 GVDEVRVGAT

-492 QLDVVL
+492 QLDAIL
-498 DAAPESEAAFELVR
+498 NADPESQEALEVIR
-512 TMRLELDQLGSDTIA
+512 QMRLALDDLPEGTLA

-535 SLDATDATAR
+535 TLDAQDATER
-545 DQALLVP
+545 DQLLLVP

-567 SLLTPVLLMV
+567 SLLTPILLLV

-582 FFSALG
+582 FFSAVG
-588 ASWLVFQFIF
+588 ASWLVFQNIF

-632 EARELGTK
+632 EARTLGTRE
-640 QGMRKALGAT
+640 GMRKALGAT

-699 PALAFKLGA
+699 PAMAFKLGA